1 MRICELFAGVGGFR
15 VGFENASDEFETVF
29 FNQWE
34 PSSKNQ
40 FAYNCYVNH
49 YPLDTIDVA
58 VRDYTNLDIHQVPK
72 HELPDFDLLC
82 GGFPC
87 QNYSVAGPKSSRG
100 IEGSKG
106 VLWWDIRQTLEAK
119 NPKFVLL
126 ENVDRLLKSPA
137 SQRGRD
143 FGIILKCFDELDYF
157 VEWRVINA
165 ADYGEPQRR
174 RRIFIFAY
182 KNNSTYSATNT
193 NFFNSVFDFNNEIDN
208 RQVFLN
214 NTDSD
219 FFGAIFPC
227 TLTDVSKEGNIGNLD
242 LTTLSNTFKF
252 KFENSGFMRDGK
264 IYTRK
269 VEPIIEEIS
278 PIYNILLSTND
289 ESYFIDTD
297 EEKYAKW
304 VALKGSKRRERIS
317 KEGYAYTF
325 SEGSIAFPEPEDQP
339 ARTMLT
345 SEGTLNRS
353 SLTVRDPQNG
363 RIRTILPEEAEL
375 IQTFPVGW
383 TAVTNDDG
391 KPIMTKRQ
399 RLFCMGNALVTNLV
413 KRMGENLIEIYHNE
427 E

>member
-15 VGFENASDEFETVF
+15 FGFENASDEFKTVF

-34 PSSKNQ
+34 PSSRNQ
-40 FAYNCYVNH
+40 FAYNCYIRH
-49 YPLDTIDVA
+49 YPLDTIDVSA
-58 VRDYTNLDIHQVPK
+58 RNYTNMDIHQVPK
-72 HELPDFDLLC
+72 DELPDFDLLC

-87 QNYSVAGPKSSRG
+87 QNYSVAGPKSSMG

-106 VLWWDIRQTLEAK
+106 VLWWDIRSTLEAK

-143 FGIILKCFDELDYF
+143 LGIILKCFDELDYF

-182 KNNSTYSATNT
+182 KNDCTYAN
-193 NFFNSVFDFNNEIDN
+193 NYADFFNGIFDFDN
-208 RQVFLN
+208 RIENRQEICTR
-214 NTDSD
+214 TDTD
-219 FFGAIFPC
+219 FFGNIFRC
-227 TLTDVSKEGNIGNLD
+227 TSTTLSKESCINGLNL
-242 LTTLSNTFKF
+242 TELSNTFKF
-252 KFENSGFMRDGK
+252 AFENSGYMRNGK

-269 VEPIIEEIS
+269 VEPIMEEPFPIS
-278 PIYNILLSTND
+278 NILLSTND
-289 ESYFIDTD
+289 ESYFIDND
-297 EEKYAKW
+297 DEKYAKW
-304 VALKGSKRRERIS
+304 VALKGAKRKERIS

-363 RIRTILPEEAEL
+363 RIRTILPEEAER
-375 IQTFPVGW
+375 IQTFPAGW
-383 TAVTNDDG
+383 TGVTDDDG

-413 KRMGENLIEIYHNE
+413 KRMGESLIEIYHNE